1 MAGLLKVLSV
11 TWIVQFFGTFIV
23 ILVGFSICIFD
34 SAKHAKTVREKE
46 KEKRNNKGIEGIE
59 LVNIA
64 VEMKERNSSIDSKNI
79 EVVNPMPVSK
89 RRAATWGSGSGSSSG
104 SASVAIEIKQDKP
117 NEEKSKKVTKEKK
130 QMKIKKK
137 EGPKENVPVL
147 KEAHRVKEEEDD
159 DKRSTRLRN
168 EKRYRQLALDSDQ
181 PAVLGWIEL
190 AGPPVVYCNVETGD
204 IMYKK
209 PKDWVKSMRNVF
221 ESGGVSNVSL
231 KKRKAHH
238 HRARTK

>member
-59 LVNIA
+59 LVDIA

-104 SASVAIEIKQDKP
+104 SASVAID
-117 NEEKSKKVTKEKK
+117 
-130 QMKIKKK
+130 
-137 EGPKENVPVL
+137 
-147 KEAHRVKEEEDD
+147 EEDD
-159 DKRSTRLRN
+159 DKKSTRLRN

-209 PKDWVKSMRNVF
+209 PRDWVKSMRNVF
-221 ESGGVSNVSL
+221 ESGDVSNVSL
-231 KKRKAHH
+231 KKRQAHH